1 MDNRPIAPLRE
12 MTGSF
17 CLDAEPDEAEA
28 PASSKRVSVTCLVA
42 GTWHVSL
49 VFGFHP
55 DHDHDH
61 YD

>member
-1 MDNRPIAPLRE
+1 